1 MWRYRCKS
9 QLITL
14 AVAFL
19 AGLIMG
25 AVALNNP
32 DMMSLVQETVP
43 EALSVIQNQPWLVIL
58 SSGIVSAGVIN
69 IFLLAQLASVRF
81 GLSQLFVLLIVLMLP
96 EWLLPLGVFALP
108 VTIVI
113 SIWGIWSLHAEK
125 SGAMNRKNIRNVQEL
140 IRIYTLHHK
149 LDESYKEM
157 ALNAR
162 RNIRKASTA
171 YALGIVAIFCVIL
184 LVDNLMVGL
193 LVVFVYMMA
202 FNYLSRYRSSCFM
215 PIFNLLYQDCNPEAC
230 MSALIYFGTHGDKV
244 KLANPALM
252 AECMIYLDDPSLAQ
266 DFLVFMIHST
276 PDRVIH
282 YWSLMATTYYM
293 LSDESGL
300 RHCQEMVEAVKPGF
314 GQVGIMM
321 KNQDL
326 ADIENK
332 LNLMKGDFNTCK
344 SYYLDI
350 LKKGPQPLIQAQCD
364 YYIALISFVQEDYS
378 LADLYF
384 RKVLNIGGKAYF
396 TGKAAAYLEK
406 IDGMNIN
413 TERELSYT
421 PASYERSREGQDN
434 Q

>member
-14 AVAFL
+14 GLAFAIGLLLGAAAL
-19 AGLIMG
+19 A
-25 AVALNNP
+25 NP
-32 DMMSLVQETVP
+32 EMMTAVQEVVP
-43 EALSVIQNQPWLVIL
+43 EALPVIQNQPWLMVL
-58 SSGIVSAGVIN
+58 SCGIVSMGVTN
-69 IFLLAQLASVRF
+69 IFLLAQLASIQF
-81 GLSQLFVLLIVLMLP
+81 GLSQFLVLLIVLMVP
-96 EWLLPLGVFALP
+96 EWLLPAGVILLP
-108 VTIVI
+108 FTIVL
-113 SIWGIWSLHAEK
+113 SIWGVWSLYSEK
-125 SGAMNRKNIRNVQEL
+125 TGALTRKNIHNVQEL
-140 IRIYTLHHK
+140 IRIYKLHYS

-157 ALNAR
+157 AVAAR
-162 RNIRKASTA
+162 RNIQKASFA
-171 YALGIVAIFCVIL
+171 YALGVVAVFCVIL
-184 LVDNLMVGL
+184 LIDNLFVGL

-202 FNYLSRYRSSCFM
+202 FSYLSRYRSSCFL
-215 PIFNLLYQDCNPEAC
+215 PIYNLLYQDCNPEAC

-244 KLANPALM
+244 KLSNPALM
-252 AECMIYLDDPSLAQ
+252 AECMIYLNDPSLAQ
-266 DFLVFMIHST
+266 DFLVFVARST

-300 RHCQEMVEAVKPGF
+300 RHCQEMVQAVKPGF

-344 SYYLDI
+344 SYYLDV
-350 LKKGPQPLIQAQCD
+350 LKKAPSPLIQAQCD

-384 RKVLNIGGKAYF
+384 RKVLNIGGKLYYTA
-396 TGKAAAYLEK
+396 KAAGYLEK

-413 TERELSYT
+413 TEKELSYT
-421 PASYERSREGQDN
+421 PAAYERGREDGQN
-434 Q
+434 